1 MNPDVDEVK
10 DAVMESYATRAVE
23 PAFGADASSPP
34 NLRHTRLT
42 LGEER
47 PQQRQRTP

>member
-1 MNPDVDEVK
+1 MNPDVQPVE

-34 NLRHTRLT
+34 NLRHGRLT